1 MWFAGRGGLVGVPG
15 RGVLGGVSGSAF
27 DQQSINKKGL
37 KMGGLVG
44 GGTVLSQALFLTYF
58 ISVFLKHSRSL
69 SALLFVF
76 LSLYGTPGR

>member
-44 GGTVLSQALFLTYF
+44 GGGGGVQC
-58 ISVFLKHSRSL
+58 
-69 SALLFVF
+69 
-76 LSLYGTPGR
+76 